1 MPTYKP
7 DVILN
12 ESNAEKHEK
21 GSQFKF
27 LQKIKVSRFR
37 KKIVFFEIVA
47 DPRSGKNW
55 KPWFSVHKMAAVNLS
70 DSETIQSK
78 KWRIWA
84 TGKGF
89 TDSLSREKEF
99 RPEGGHQ
106 IRIYI
111 DLIGPLW
118 AILGLTRASLF
129 QAFLRKIRQIGYES
143 TRFRKLL
150 DFMDINV
157 GNLDHDIHLNGGK
170 KNNVMKLGSAL
181 GEVLLEAEYLASIS
195 KCKLLMKNFKKYQA
209 HSLRLQARKWMRIS
223 KIVSVIVFTQF
234 VFFDVFV
241 NHRRNTKKLFH
252 SAIMK
257 MKDR

>member
-55 KPWFSVHKMAAVNLS
+55 KPWFSVRKMAAVNLS
-70 DSETIQSK
+70 DSETIQRK

-89 TDSLSREKEF
+89 TDLSLSREKEF

-157 GNLDHDIHLNGGK
+157 GNLDNDIHLNGSK

-181 GEVLLEAEYLASIS
+181 GEVLLEAEYLAFIS
-195 KCKLLMKNFKKYQA
+195 KCNLNYVNFSWKT
-209 HSLRLQARKWMRIS
+209 S
-223 KIVSVIVFTQF
+223 KSTKHIH
-234 VFFDVFV
+234 FDC
-241 NHRRNTKKLFH
+241 RRG
-252 SAIMK
+252 SEWEY
-257 MKDR
+257 RR